1 MLKLLAWILD
11 KKAGAAKIGAGLGGA
26 GGILILV
33 MFLHDDVSLK
43 IDRAEAR
50 SRSYV
55 EEREKVVVEK
65 INVNNEHLLRGQS
78 EMKGTLKIIEKRV
91 YELKGK

>member
-1 MLKLLAWILD
+1 MLKILGWILD

-50 SRSYV
+50 SKEYVNQKEITISKELKHLRS
-55 EEREKVVVEK
+55 
-65 INVNNEHLLRGQS
+65 GQS
-78 EMKGTLKIIEKRV
+78 EIKDTLKIIERRV
-91 YELKGK
+91 YELKGDK